1 MPSGR
6 EIAKENLE
14 KFRKWIAERRE
25 AQDWVD
31 YVHGNKLNRTE
42 IANECVFAAS
52 ALRQNPA
59 IKKELKE
66 LEDELRGTGVIA
78 ERVHHDA
85 SAAAAKKRN
94 DRSSS
99 LDRERIKQLEERNA
113 GLQAEVNA
121 LKDSLK
127 KFELFDRH
135 LAGTG
140 RAIKS

>member
-6 EIAKENLE
+6 EIAKENLD
-14 KFRKWIAERRE
+14 KFRKWVVERR
-25 AQDWVD
+25 AANDWAD
-31 YVHGNKLNRTE
+31 YIHGIKLNRTE

-59 IKKELKE
+59 IKKELND
-66 LEDELRGTGVIA
+66 LEGELRDTGILA
-78 ERVHHDA
+78 ESLERNVSD
-85 SAAAAKKRN
+85 AAAKIRK

-121 LKDSLK
+121 LKGSLK

-135 LAGTG
+135 LAETG
-140 RAIKS
+140 RAIKP